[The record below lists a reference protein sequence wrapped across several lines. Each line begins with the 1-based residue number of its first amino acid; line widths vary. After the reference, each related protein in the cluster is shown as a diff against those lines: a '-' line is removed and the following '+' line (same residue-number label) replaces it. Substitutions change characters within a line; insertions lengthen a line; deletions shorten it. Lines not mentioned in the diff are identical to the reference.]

1 MSISGLVVEYI
12 VAIDVTRARSP
23 ADALS
28 QHALYTI
35 GLFVMADV
43 YVAFSKCKY
52 QRSGAVASMLG
63 S

>member
-28 QHALYTI
+28 QHALYTT
-35 GLFVMADV
+35 GLFVTADV
-43 YVAFSKCKY
+43 NVAFSNCIWE
-52 QRSGAVASMLG
+52 QIRLLTF
-63 S
+63 